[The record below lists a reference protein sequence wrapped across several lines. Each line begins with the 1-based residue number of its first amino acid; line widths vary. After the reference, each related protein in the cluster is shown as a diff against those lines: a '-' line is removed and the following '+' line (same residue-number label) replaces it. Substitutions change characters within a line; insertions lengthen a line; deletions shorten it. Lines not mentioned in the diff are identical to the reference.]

1 MSTDFSIT
9 DWIWRDGEFVRWE
22 DATIH
27 VMSHVVHYGSSV
39 FEGIRCYKTPDGAAI
54 FRLGDHLSRL
64 RESCRLLRM
73 DLPYDEAVLVEACKN
88 LVRHNNMDECYIRPV
103 VLRGMGTAGIHP
115 GASPIETYLIC
126 WPWGAYLG
134 EEALDQG
141 VDVCVSSWSRPA
153 PNTHPAMAKVGGN
166 YINAQLIKMEAVT
179 NGYSEAI
186 ALAPDGLVSEA
197 SGQNLFLVRGGTLIT
212 PQVDGSILCGITRD
226 CVLTL
231 ARDMGIPTTQQ
242 TVPREMLYSADELFL
257 TGTASEVTPIRSVD
271 RMDIGTGGAGPVTR
285 ALQRQ
290 LLSMARGEAPD
301 IHGWRTPVGQGKPKK
316 EIHAA

>member
-1 MSTDFSIT
+1 
-9 DWIWRDGEFVRWE
+9 
-22 DATIH
+22 
-27 VMSHVVHYGSSV
+27 MSHVVHYGSSV
-39 FEGIRCYKTPDGAAI
+39 FEGIRCYETPDGAAI
-54 FRLGDHLSRL
+54 FRLSDHLRRL
-64 RESCRLLRM
+64 RDSCRLLRM
-73 DLPYDEAVLVEACKN
+73 DLRYDEETLVEACKN
-88 LVRHNNMDECYIRPV
+88 LVRHNNTGECYIRPV
-103 VLRGMGTAGIHP
+103 VLRGMGTAGVHP
-115 GASPIETYLIC
+115 GASPVETYLIC

-134 EEALDQG
+134 EEALEQG

-153 PNTHPAMAKVGGN
+153 PNTHPTMAKVGGN

-197 SGQNLFLVRGGTLIT
+197 SGQNLFLVRDGTLIT

-231 ARDMGIPTTQQ
+231 AGDMGIPTTQQ
-242 TVPREMLYSADELFL
+242 TVPREMLYSADELFF

-271 RMDIGTGGAGPVTR
+271 RIDIGNGSAGPVTK
-285 ALQRQ
+285 ALQKQ

-301 IHGWRTPVGQGKPKK
+301 TYGWRTPVGQGKQKK